1 MENKKLKFNYL
12 PELFKIFT
20 GRKTPAMVSVNLTN
34 LCNQQCV
41 YCEIGQKTT
50 QDTAETL
57 TKLDLFR
64 IIDDMAFHKIKRL
77 SLCGGEPFLFLNLI
91 EVVLYAYENKI
102 FCNIT
107 SNGMT
112 IHQLSKQ
119 DLRILKSC
127 DTMINISVDS
137 FQQSIQTETRGNKL
151 ALDNCIKSIKTLQK
165 FKIPV
170 IILSAISKY
179 NFKDLFI
186 SLCKANEMGIQN
198 VLYQPIISFSNFPG
212 QHKIENKGEFNVPVA
227 ELDLL
232 MKELH
237 IMFQYEKNHEIKTN
251 LYRIIPWISEYIKQ
265 FQPNYQGVFYQKC
278 LNKFYCRES
287 LEVID
292 IDYHGGIQP
301 CGLLPAK
308 TNIKEHP
315 HENLLDLW
323 VIASQKLK
331 DQLKEERFPNE
342 CSGCCHK
349 FGRNMLASVIKY
361 PISNR
366 KIILKILP
374 MLISREYNHR
384 F

>member
-77 SLCGGEPFLFLNLI
+77 SLCGGEPFLFPDLI
-91 EVVLYAYENKI
+91 KVVLYAYENKI

-112 IHQLSKQ
+112 IHQLSSQ

-165 FKIPV
+165 YKIPV

-198 VLYQPIISFSNFPG
+198 VLYQPIISFSNFPE
-212 QHKIENKGEFNVPVA
+212 QHKIENKGELNIPVA

-237 IMFQYEKNHEIKTN
+237 IMFQYEKNNEIKTN

-301 CGLLPAK
+301 CGLLTAK

-323 VIASQKLK
+323 VIASQELK
-331 DQLKEERFPNE
+331 DQLKKERFPKE

-366 KIILKILP
+366 KMILKILP

>member
-20 GRKTPAMVSVNLTN
+20 GRKTPAMVSINLTN

-50 QDTAETL
+50 QDTGETL

-77 SLCGGEPFLFLNLI
+77 SLCGGEPFLFPDLI
-91 EVVLYAYENKI
+91 EVVLYANENKI

-112 IHQLSKQ
+112 IHQLSTQ
-119 DLRILKSC
+119 DLRILKFC
-127 DTMINISVDS
+127 DTIINISVDS

-212 QHKIENKGEFNVPVA
+212 QHKIENKGELNVPVA

-237 IMFQYEKNHEIKTN
+237 IMFQYEKNNEIKTN

-278 LNKFYCRES
+278 LNKFYCREA

-301 CGLLPAK
+301 CGLLTAQIFIKDHPK
-308 TNIKEHP
+308 TNI
-315 HENLLDLW
+315 LDLW
-323 VIASQKLK
+323 IKATQKLK
-331 DQLKEERFPNE
+331 DQIMEEHFPNE

>member
-77 SLCGGEPFLFLNLI
+77 SLCGGEPFLFPDLI
-91 EVVLYAYENKI
+91 KVVLYAYENKI

-112 IHQLSKQ
+112 IHQLSSQ

-151 ALDNCIKSIKTLQK
+151 ALDNCIKSIRTLQK

-212 QHKIENKGEFNVPVA
+212 QHKIENKGELNIPVA

-237 IMFQYEKNHEIKTN
+237 IMFQYEKNNEIKTN

-315 HENLLDLW
+315 HVNLLDLW
-323 VIASQKLK
+323 VIASQELK
-331 DQLKEERFPNE
+331 DQLKEERFPKE

-366 KIILKILP
+366 KKILKILP